1 MSDNTNNTKAN
12 SILGFLMLLSIL
24 NMIDR
29 NLLSSFGPQI
39 VEDLQLTDSQFGL
52 LTGMI
57 FVFFYA
63 VMGLFMGGL
72 VDRFH
77 RPRIIAVGLLL
88 WSALTAFSGMAKSFT
103 QIGVARLLVGVG
115 ESSLTPASLSMLSD
129 LFPQRK
135 RGLAAGIYY
144 LGVPLGA
151 GGSFIIAGLLG
162 PSLGW
167 RNCFLLLGA
176 LGVVMT
182 IPLFFMRDP
191 ERGAQDAVREIMPLE
206 QSTLADLWRYLL
218 KSPALML
225 TMAGAVFLHIPIGGG
240 QFALLWLVR
249 ERGFDAAEIATLYGT
264 LFLIFG
270 TFGSLFGGMASD
282 WYQAR
287 FAGGRVRF
295 LAIVMIAMSP
305 LLLGYRF
312 SSGDSP
318 IFYIGM
324 CTGFLL
330 MSTFYGPAFSTVQ
343 DLSPI
348 HMRGRMIALLL
359 VASNLIGLGLG
370 AVLTGFLS
378 DSLKVAGNEQPLTWA
393 LVTTDLISML
403 TVPCFIWASI
413 YIARQAKQ
421 DAVDSGAS
429 PAKQAIKD

>member
-1 MSDNTNNTKAN
+1 MSDNTNRIKTH
-12 SILGFLMLLSIL
+12 SILGFLMLLNIL
-24 NMIDR
+24 SMVDR

-63 VMGLFMGGL
+63 VMGLFMGVL

-77 RPRIIAVGLLL
+77 RPRIIAAGLLI
-88 WSALTAFSGMAKSFT
+88 WSVLTAFSGIAKSFA
-103 QIGVARLLVGVG
+103 QIAMARIMVGVG

-135 RGLAAGIYY
+135 RGMAAGIYY

-151 GGSFIIAGLLG
+151 GGSFLAAGLLG
-162 PSLGW
+162 PILGW

-176 LGVVMT
+176 LGIVLA
-182 IPLFFMRDP
+182 IPLFIMRDP
-191 ERGAQDAVREIMPLE
+191 KRGSQDAIQETEAVEK
-206 QSTLADLWRYLL
+206 SSLADLWQYILN
-218 KSPALML
+218 SPALML

-249 ERGFDAAEIATLYGT
+249 ERGFAPAEIATLYGV
-264 LFLIFG
+264 LFMIFG
-270 TFGSLFGGMASD
+270 TLGSLFGGMASD
-282 WYQAR
+282 WFQAR

-295 LAIVMIAMSP
+295 LAIVMLVMTP
-305 LLLGYRF
+305 LLVGYRF
-312 SSGDSP
+312 SAPDSP
-318 IFYIGM
+318 IFYAGM

-330 MSTFYGPAFSTVQ
+330 MSIFYGPAFSTVQ
-343 DLSPI
+343 DLTPS

-359 VASNLIGLGLG
+359 VACNLIGLGLG

-378 DSLKVAGNEQPLTWA
+378 DWLRTSGSEQPLTWA
-393 LVTTDLISML
+393 LVTTDIISLL
-403 TVPCFIWASI
+403 TVPSFIWASI
-413 YIARQAKQ
+413 YIARQQKKEHI
-421 DAVDSGAS
+421 VSGL
-429 PAKQAIKD
+429 K

>member
-1 MSDNTNNTKAN
+1 MSDNTNSIKTK
-12 SILGFLMLLSIL
+12 SILGFLMLLNIL
-24 NMIDR
+24 NIVDR

-52 LTGMI
+52 LTGII
-57 FVFFYA
+57 FVVFYA

-77 RPRIIAVGLLL
+77 RPRIIAAGLVI
-88 WSALTAFSGMAKSFT
+88 WSALTAFSGITKSFA
-103 QIGVARLLVGVG
+103 QLAVARLLVGVG

-135 RGLAAGIYY
+135 RGMAAGIYY

-151 GGSFIIAGLLG
+151 GGSFIVAGLLG

-176 LGVVMT
+176 LGIVLA

-191 ERGAQDAVREIMPLE
+191 KRGAQDAIQDTSALE
-206 QSTLADLWRYLL
+206 KSTLADLWQYLL
-218 KSPALML
+218 KSPPLML

-249 ERGFDAAEIATLYGT
+249 ERGFDSAEIATLYGS
-264 LFLIFG
+264 LFLLFG
-270 TFGSLFGGMASD
+270 TIGSLFGGMASD
-282 WYQAR
+282 WYQSR
-287 FAGGRVRF
+287 YAGGRVRF
-295 LAIVMIAMSP
+295 LAIAMFVMTP

-312 SSGDSP
+312 SSPDSP
-318 IFYIGM
+318 IFFVGM

-343 DLSPI
+343 DLTPT
-348 HMRGRMIALLL
+348 HMRGRMVALLL
-359 VASNLIGLGLG
+359 VACNLIGLGLG

-378 DSLKVAGNEQPLTWA
+378 DWLRTSGSEQPLTWA
-393 LVTTDLISML
+393 LVTTDIISL
-403 TVPCFIWASI
+403 FTVPSFIWASI
-413 YIARQAKQ
+413 YIARQQKQ
-421 DAVDSGAS
+421 NVIDSGL
-429 PAKQAIKD
+429 K